1 MIARRCAAA
10 LLGASFLILSGCG
23 YALVGRGSNLPED
36 IREVY
41 IRPLENRTPRS
52 QVEQEL
58 TRAIADELVQRQR
71 FAVVGSPEEADAEIS
86 GAVVFYGATP
96 ITFDAEGRA
105 TEYEIAI
112 TAQIVFKR
120 TGGAPTTTA
129 PATGAAA
136 TAVSADATGTAAG
149 ATPPAG
155 TPATPGT
162 PAAPGTIPP
171 GAPGAPATQAIDP
184 SIIWSNDRYTFRET
198 YEIAADANY
207 VDLEDEAI
215 QEAAE
220 RFAETMVS
228 DLLEGF

>member
-1 MIARRCAAA
+1 MIARRCTAA
-10 LLGASFLILSGCG
+10 LLGASCLILSGCG

-71 FAVVGSPEEADAEIS
+71 FAVVGNVDEADAELS

-120 TGGAPTTTA
+120 TSPGGTA
-129 PATGAAA
+129 PAGA
-136 TAVSADATGTAAG
+136 TAPVEAAPATTA
-149 ATPPAG
+149 PPAG
-155 TPATPGT
+155 TPAQ
-162 PAAPGTIPP
+162 
-171 GAPGAPATQAIDP
+171 PGAPATPVIDP
-184 SIIWSNDRYTFRET
+184 LVIWGNDRYTFRET
-198 YEIAADANY
+198 YEIAAGADY
-207 VDLEDEAI
+207 VDLEDTAI

>member
-71 FAVVGSPEEADAEIS
+71 FAVVGNVDEADAEIS

-120 TGGAPTTTA
+120 TSPGGSAPAAGATA
-129 PATGAAA
+129 PAEAAPTA
-136 TAVSADATGTAAG
+136 T
-149 ATPPAG
+149 TPPAG
-155 TPATPGT
+155 TPDRPPGAPATTGT
-162 PAAPGTIPP
+162 P
-171 GAPGAPATQAIDP
+171 GAPGAPRVPATPVIDP
-184 SIIWSNDRYTFRET
+184 LVIWSNDRYTFRET

>member
-23 YALVGRGSNLPED
+23 YALVGRGSNIPED

-96 ITFDAEGRA
+96 VTFDAEGRA

-120 TGGAPTTTA
+120 TGGAATPPVTVTGQVTA
-129 PATGAAA
+129 PAPADTTGA
-136 TAVSADATGTAAG
+136 TTGTAPEPPPAVPG
-149 ATPPAG
+149 TTPPG
-155 TPATPGT
+155 T
-162 PAAPGTIPP
+162 P
-171 GAPGAPATQAIDP
+171 GAPGRPAAPVIDP

-198 YEIAADANY
+198 YPITAGADY
-207 VDLEDEAI
+207 VDLEDTAI